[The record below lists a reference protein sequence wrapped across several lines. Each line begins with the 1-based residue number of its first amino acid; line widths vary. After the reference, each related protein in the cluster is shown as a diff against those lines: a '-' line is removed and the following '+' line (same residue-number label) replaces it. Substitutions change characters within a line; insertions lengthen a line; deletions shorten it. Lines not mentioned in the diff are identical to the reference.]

1 MKLTS
6 WYQLLEALKS
16 WNHEKY
22 QKMKLLSV
30 FSELSPPPRLLSE
43 PSKARALEGWG
54 MLETSN
60 LYLCLVFSNNSFY
73 RKNIFQWYDISPWA
87 QKKKRIWKESNL
99 VKSIESMDKSL
110 RWYLYIRWSC
120 FSIEVFPKFI
130 IFQYPENGE
139 VKQSNVQVWDL
150 VGEKHLTNIC
160 CISKVL
166 KAVPSG

>member
-1 MKLTS
+1 MVWPVWISIFHWSLLPDTS
-6 WYQLLEALKS
+6 S
-16 WNHEKY
+16 WSLSNPKNEVTF
-22 QKMKLLSV
+22 SV
-30 FSELSPPPRLLSE
+30 FWCELSPPPRLLSE
-43 PSKARALEGWG
+43 PSKARALECWG
-54 MLETSN
+54 RLETSN

-99 VKSIESMDKSL
+99 VKSIGSMDKSL

-160 CISKVL
+160 CIQRF
-166 KAVPSG
+166 